1 MKGLPQMFQIE
12 KRNRKKTPHTC
23 PKETPMSITRRGF
36 LAGTAASAAAAAWSP
51 VRAADSPTPKREV
64 VLKLS
69 SQAGIKGG
77 VIPGASLDEKLA
89 KMEKWGFDAVEV
101 YRDAV
106 GDEKTYL
113 DAIGK
118 TQLKVSAVC
127 FGSIEG
133 NLVSEIPEKRR
144 EGKETL
150 RRALETAGQLG
161 AVGLIYVPAFNG
173 ETKLTNQEIR
183 QILLDTLPELG
194 EHAAK
199 AGTKLL
205 LEPLNRKEAFFL
217 RQLADAASICRDCNN
232 PGVCMMGDFYH
243 MGIEETSDLG
253 AFISAGDY
261 LHHVHLASRTRVLP
275 GQDERSFVD
284 GFRGLK
290 MVGYQDYCSFECGV
304 RGDRDV
310 EIPKSMA
317 FLRDQWE
324 LAVV

>member
-1 MKGLPQMFQIE
+1 
-12 KRNRKKTPHTC
+12 
-23 PKETPMSITRRGF
+23 MSITRRGF